1 MGLNLA
7 EGQPKNSALKLEH
20 FTEYNSDQW
29 MAAIL
34 RGDIDPNMN
43 IKGEPIL
50 IGALFND
57 DLDVARALIER
68 GANVNVYSTKPADI
82 PGITPIHAATTIA
95 AVELLASAGAHIDAP
110 YMGQDMASRMPG
122 ETRLHAVALSTKN
135 SGLMAAL
142 LKAGANP
149 DLSFGKEYKY
159 SKNTIT
165 SRLDQINRGDF
176 SLRERLEASG
186 VSINLHSGKENVI
199 SSSAEK
205 SSGNSVV
212 DLDHSFAS
220 ADGPIDLAL
229 AYDVV
234 EAKMEDFEKV
244 AIENVDASQ
253 KAIMFAKDR
262 IHALENALAA
272 EQAQRQIN
280 EAKLGMLESR
290 IQTLEGVISLRDG
303 KMSQA
308 ETLFEHSAKS
318 VEKAKVKLENFAE
331 SIKSSPFIESVLEK
345 INYSKSKLDQGV
357 TAGKEL
363 KAAFIE
369 DVERVAS
376 FMGRMAAAVK
386 GIPASVKKAVAE
398 KAISISAA
406 AERTVRFTVNEINA
420 AKTKTVNVAKA
431 AHMTTASFVSGLARK
446 AIAGIEA
453 IANDFSENLNQIEA
467 AAKEVKTQS
476 DGFLPGGA
484 ASADVLYLADAI
496 HSVHGGGI
504 SRQEIVSQL
513 QNPSTMA
520 QSVNLELQKLGER
533 MDMSVAK
540 GEDCVEGFDVIHKTL
555 SRLLDE
561 SPWTMHNDHGHILRS
576 EAEELDSQLQH
587 AP

>member
-1 MGLNLA
+1 MGLNL
-7 EGQPKNSALKLEH
+7 
-20 FTEYNSDQW
+20 
-29 MAAIL
+29 
-34 RGDIDPNMN
+34 
-43 IKGEPIL
+43 
-50 IGALFND
+50 
-57 DLDVARALIER
+57 
-68 GANVNVYSTKPADI
+68 
-82 PGITPIHAATTIA
+82 
-95 AVELLASAGAHIDAP
+95 
-110 YMGQDMASRMPG
+110 
-122 ETRLHAVALSTKN
+122 
-135 SGLMAAL
+135 SG
-142 LKAGANP
+142 
-149 DLSFGKEYKY
+149 S
-159 SKNTIT
+159 
-165 SRLDQINRGDF
+165 
-176 SLRERLEASG
+176 EAK
-186 VSINLHSGKENVI
+186 I
-199 SSSAEK
+199 EK
-205 SSGNSVV
+205 SSGNPVI

-244 AIENVDASQ
+244 ALENVDASQ

-290 IQTLEGVISLRDG
+290 IQALEGVISLRDG

-308 ETLFEHSAKS
+308 ETLFDHSAKS

-345 INYSKSKLDQGV
+345 INYSKSRLDHGV
-357 TAGKEL
+357 TVGKEM

-476 DGFLPGGA
+476 DGVLGGA
-484 ASADVLYLADAI
+484 ASADVLHIADRI
-496 HSVHGGGI
+496 HSVHGSGI
-504 SRQEIVSQL
+504 SHAEIVSQL
-513 QNPSTMA
+513 QNPSTIIEG
-520 QSVNLELQKLGER
+520 VYLELQKIGEG
-533 MDMSVAK
+533 MAISVAR
-540 GEDCVEGFDVIHKTL
+540 GEDSVEGFDAVHKTV
-555 SRLLDE
+555 SRLLDA
-561 SPWTMHNDHGHILRS
+561 SPWTMHNDHGCILRS
-576 EAEELDSQLQH
+576 EAEELDSRY